1 MPEARIY
8 SMKGDEVGTA
18 ELPERVFSV
27 GVSTHLLWE
36 VVRAESLNA
45 RRGTASTRT
54 RSEIRASGAKPWR
67 QKHTG
72 RARAGTVASPIWR
85 GGGVAHG
92 PAPRVWDIR
101 VNRKVRRKALAGILT
116 ERFEEGNI
124 RLIRDL
130 QSSGK
135 TREIATLLRDQG
147 CEGKRILII
156 LGDDEAEVA
165 RASRNIPRVE
175 AAQGRSVSV
184 SSLVNAEVV
193 ILSEKA
199 LPLLEERVG

>member
-1 MPEARIY
+1 
-8 SMKGDEVGTA
+8 MKGEEVGTTR
-18 ELPERVFSV
+18 LPEKVFSV

-36 VVRAESLNA
+36 VARAESLNA
-45 RRGTASTRT
+45 RRGTASTKS
-54 RSEIRASGAKPWR
+54 RSEIRASGSKPWR

-72 RARAGTVASPIWR
+72 RARSGTVASPIWR

-92 PAPRVWDIR
+92 PRPRSWNVRI
-101 VNRKVRRKALAGILT
+101 NRKVRRKALAGILT

-130 QSSGK
+130 SSTGK
-135 TREIATLLRDQG
+135 TREIAAFLRDQG
-147 CEGKRILII
+147 CEGKRTLII
-156 LGDDEAEVA
+156 VGEGESNVA
-165 RASRNIPRVE
+165 LAGRNIPRVE
-175 AAQGRSVSV
+175 VAPGTSVSV

-199 LPLLEERVG
+199 LPLLEGRVG